1 MTTGVMEIVLV
12 NLVILVVDLQGG
24 LRNLVSPGAG
34 CIVIKGLCHA
44 ILSNAAAELIQL
56 YPLMSMSKL

>member
-1 MTTGVMEIVLV
+1 MTTGLMEIILV
-12 NLVILVVDLQGG
+12 NRVILVINLQGG

-44 ILSNAAAELIQL
+44 ILANTVAELIL
-56 YPLMSMSKL
+56 AVTL